1 MTAAETALAAD
12 APTIQDTD
20 QMVDDMLE
28 SECSEPDDGDSR
40 VLKILKKKYIRGE
53 FCKKRVNITYIKML
67 PRAQPI
73 KNIVIRYKIKI

>member
-40 VLKILKKKYIRGE
+40 VLKILKKNTSGVN
-53 FCKKRVNITYIKML
+53 FAKKGQYNIY
-67 PRAQPI
+67 
-73 KNIVIRYKIKI
+73 

>member
-40 VLKILKKKYIRGE
+40 VLKILKKNTSGVN
-53 FCKKRVNITYIKML
+53 FAKKGSI
-67 PRAQPI
+67 
-73 KNIVIRYKIKI
+73 